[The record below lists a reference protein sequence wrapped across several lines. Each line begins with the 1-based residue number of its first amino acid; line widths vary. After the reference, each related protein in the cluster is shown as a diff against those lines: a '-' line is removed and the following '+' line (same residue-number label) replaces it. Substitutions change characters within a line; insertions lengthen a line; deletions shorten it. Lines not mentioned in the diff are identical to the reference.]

1 MDKKCSKKFGG
12 KEFFSY
18 LCQREILNKAYLKLI
33 YFNKKTPDSAIPF
46 LESHFF
52 LSYCCVNRFFSLFLH
67 PISKPLTIYYYNL
80 Q

>member
-1 MDKKCSKKFGG
+1 MDKKCSKMFGG
-12 KEFFSY
+12 KEIFSY

-52 LSYCCVNRFFSLFLH
+52 CL
-67 PISKPLTIYYYNL
+67 IIA
-80 Q
+80 

>member
-1 MDKKCSKKFGG
+1 MDKKCSKMFGG
-12 KEFFSY
+12 KEIFSY

-52 LSYCCVNRFFSLFLH
+52 C
-67 PISKPLTIYYYNL
+67 LTIA
-80 Q
+80 